1 MIYEIRTYTLKPRA
15 TAQFEK
21 LWGAAYPARE
31 KYSPI
36 VGFFHTDFGP
46 LNEVIH
52 IWPYE
57 SFDARNRARSESA
70 KDPGWP
76 PNVSNLILNQK
87 VEIVTPFPFV
97 PEWQP
102 GPDGP
107 IYELR
112 QYVFQPGALPTI
124 MENWKASLP
133 ERMKASKPAL
143 IGSVEF
149 GPSANSFIHIWP
161 YASLEQ
167 RNEVRAKAAA
177 SGRWPPAGGENYL
190 LQSNKLLLPAA
201 YSPAQ

>member
-1 MIYEIRTYTLKPRA
+1 MIHEIRTYTLKPRA

-21 LWGAAYPARE
+21 LWGEAYPARQ

-52 IWPYE
+52 IWPYQ
-57 SFDARNRARSESA
+57 SFEARDKARSESA

-76 PNVSNLILNQK
+76 PEVSGLILNQK
-87 VEIVTPFPFV
+87 VEVVTPFPFV

-112 QYVFQPGALPTI
+112 QYVF
-124 MENWKASLP
+124 
-133 ERMKASKPAL
+133 
-143 IGSVEF
+143 
-149 GPSANSFIHIWP
+149 
-161 YASLEQ
+161 
-167 RNEVRAKAAA
+167 
-177 SGRWPPAGGENYL
+177 
-190 LQSNKLLLPAA
+190 
-201 YSPAQ
+201 

>member
-1 MIYEIRTYTLKPRA
+1 MIYEIRTYTLKPRS
-15 TAQFEK
+15 TPEFEK
-21 LWGAAYPARE
+21 LWGAAYPVRQ

-36 VGFFHTDFGP
+36 MGFFHTDFGP
-46 LNEVIH
+46 LNEVVH

-57 SFDARNRARSESA
+57 SFEARDRARSESA
-70 KDPGWP
+70 KAPGWP
-76 PNVSNLILNQK
+76 PDVAKLIINQK

-97 PEWQP
+97 PEWRP

-112 QYVFQPGALPTI
+112 QYVFQGGALPTI

-133 ERMKASKPAL
+133 ERIKVSKPAL

-161 YASLEQ
+161 YASLEH
-167 RNEVRAKAAA
+167 RAEVRAKAAA
-177 SGRWPPAGGENYL
+177 TGKWPPAGGENYL